1 MNIVIIED
9 EPKIADSLKSIL
21 MEIDSSYTVLK
32 MLSSVKKF
40 SRMVKRK
47 SIKL

>member
-21 MEIDSSYTVLK
+21 MEIDSSYTR
-32 MLSSVKKF
+32 VKDAFKC
-40 SRMVKRK
+40 
-47 SIKL
+47 